1 VGRVTTDASPPL
13 PDALLTLL
21 RGAAPCFVATLMP
34 DGSPQLTETWV
45 DTDGEHVVINTV
57 EGFQKV
63 RNLRR
68 DPRVSLN
75 VCDPSDVSRYFE
87 VRGHV
92 VDITAE
98 GGWEHIETLSQ
109 RYTGGPYQNYG
120 GRPSVRLVVTIAVDK
135 VRAPW

>member
-1 VGRVTTDASPPL
+1 VTTDVTSPL
-13 PDALLTLL
+13 PDALLALL
-21 RGAAPCFVATLMP
+21 RGAAPCFVATVMP

-75 VCDPSDVSRYFE
+75 VCDPTDVTRYVE

-98 GGWEHIETLSQ
+98 GGWEHIEMLSQ